1 MSVEFLWWS
10 EVDSR
15 TAQGENMSLWQSV
28 WLGVVQGIS
37 EFIPISSSGHLV
49 VMRAVMGIGE
59 IPLLY
64 DVVLHIATLIVV
76 VVFFRARILLML
88 GSLYRFARRAHGV
101 EDAENLKLTVLVLIA
116 TVLTAVVGLAM
127 SRLDLHLFPK
137 LVSFMFLVTAALLI
151 SARFSRGA
159 LDYSGIGKR
168 HAIILGI
175 VQGLAVIPGISRSGS
190 TITAAL
196 HSGISRQQ
204 AGEFSFLISVPAIL
218 GALILEM
225 RHFGELGVAVP
236 PAAMAGGFA
245 ASLVFGFLSL
255 SLLVR
260 LIHGG
265 KLWVF
270 SVYLIPLG
278 VWGLLAL

>member
-1 MSVEFLWWS
+1 
-10 EVDSR
+10 
-15 TAQGENMSLWQSV
+15 MSLWQSV
-28 WLGVVQGIS
+28 WLGVVQGVS

-49 VMRAVMGIGE
+49 VMRAVMGVGE
-59 IPLLY
+59 IPRLY

-76 VVFFRARILLML
+76 VVFFRARILQML
-88 GSLYRFARRAHGV
+88 SSIYRFARRTHGA

-116 TVLTAVVGLAM
+116 TVLTAGIGLTIG
-127 SRLDLHLFPK
+127 RFNLHLYPK
-137 LVSFMFLVTAALLI
+137 LVAVMFLVTAALLI
-151 SARFSRGA
+151 SARFTRGS
-159 LDYSGIGKR
+159 LDYSGIGTR
-168 HAIILGI
+168 HAVLLGI
-175 VQGLAVIPGISRSGS
+175 VQGLAVIPGVSRSGS
-190 TITAAL
+190 TIAAAL

-218 GALILEM
+218 GALILEL
-225 RHFGELGVAVP
+225 RHFGDLGAAVGPVAVV
-236 PAAMAGGFA
+236 GGFVTA
-245 ASLVFGFLSL
+245 LLFGFLAL
-255 SLLVR
+255 TLLVR